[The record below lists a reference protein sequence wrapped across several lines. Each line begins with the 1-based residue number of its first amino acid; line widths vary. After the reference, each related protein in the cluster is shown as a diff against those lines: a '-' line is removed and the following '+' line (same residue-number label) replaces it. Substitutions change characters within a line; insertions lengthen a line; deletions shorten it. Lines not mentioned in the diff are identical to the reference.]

1 MKLTFLTP
9 VRQMPGENVQRDT
22 EPYLRRVLR
31 PETELE
37 FISIQ
42 KGSCTIESETQAML
56 NGAEVWKLA
65 REAEKRGSDGI
76 FVDCFDDPAVYACR
90 ECLTIPVFGGYVPSV
105 LTAMGLAER
114 VGIITTDE
122 EGLLSEERKARL
134 HGFDTRISAIRCVD
148 MGVALLRNDTA
159 ALVDALL
166 EACLRMKREDRV
178 GAVCLG
184 CTGMI
189 QAMDQLEVKLRERD
203 CRLTV
208 VEPVTAG
215 VSWLERCCVMKKT
228 NSLGVRIPADMQD
241 L

>member
-9 VRQMPGENVQRDT
+9 VRQMPGENVRRDT

-31 PETELE
+31 QETELE
-37 FISIQ
+37 FIGIEN
-42 KGSCTIESETQAML
+42 GSFTIESETQAML
-56 NGAEVWKLA
+56 NGAEVLKLA
-65 REAEKRGSDGI
+65 KEAEKRGADGI

-90 ECLTIPVFGGYVPSV
+90 ECLAIPVFGGYVPSV

-122 EGLLSEERKARL
+122 EGILSEERKARL
-134 HGFDTRISAIRCVD
+134 HGFDARISAIRCVD
-148 MGVALLRNDTA
+148 MGVALLRNDTP

-166 EACLRMKREDRV
+166 EACLRMRREDRV

-189 QAMDQLEVKLRERD
+189 QAMDALEAKLKERD
-203 CRLTV
+203 CNLTV
-208 VEPVTAG
+208 IEPVTAS
-215 VSWLERCCVMKKT
+215 VSWLERCCVMRKT
-228 NSLGVRIPADMQD
+228 NSLGIHATAALQN